1 LRPVVTTPSADVRDG
16 GIAVTSASISGLWN
30 APPQLDDTD
39 TTSGSTRFRA
49 YLVAEMRRRRWTQRY
64 LAARSG
70 VDHSTISR
78 ILTQTRSPSL
88 ETVERLRDALRG
100 GSVGGSHDSTGLP
113 ATVRAMA
120 DALMADPRMD
130 PDRINEVIDFY
141 VQVRTRHRLVGGF
154 TPTPAIRRIAGSR

>member
-1 LRPVVTTPSADVRDG
+1 VTIPSADVRDP
-16 GIAVTSASISGLWN
+16 GIAVTSASISGIWN
-30 APPQLDDTD
+30 APPQLDGQDIS
-39 TTSGSTRFRA
+39 SGSIRFRA

-100 GSVGGSHDSTGLP
+100 GSLGAPHDWTGLQ
-113 ATVRAMA
+113 ATVRAIA
-120 DALMADPRMD
+120 DTLTADPRMD
-130 PDRINEVIDFY
+130 PDRVNEVIDFY
-141 VQVRTRHRLVGGF
+141 IQVRARRRHATGF

>member
-1 LRPVVTTPSADVRDG
+1 VTTPTADVRD
-16 GIAVTSASISGLWN
+16 AAPSASISGAWN
-30 APPQLDDTD
+30 TQPELDGPDA
-39 TTSGSTRFRA
+39 TSGSLRFRA

-100 GSVGGSHDSTGLP
+100 GSLGGSHDWTGLP
-113 ATVRAMA
+113 ATVRTVA
-120 DALMADPRMD
+120 DALTADPRMD
-130 PDRINEVIDFY
+130 PDRVNEVIDFY
-141 VQVRTRHRLVGGF
+141 VQVRARRRHPGGF
-154 TPTPAIRRIAGSR
+154 TPTPAIRRVAGSR